1 MRTTLVYLSVS
12 LSIALLYQGAIRN
25 FDRRVFI
32 STPRSIPASS
42 SSTVICR
49 TITSIGY
56 GRNTPVCSSGIINP
70 LSRCY
75 RSTIVST
82 TAWPV
87 SLFFFSL
94 LLLSLLL
101 LSLLLLS
108 LLLLAVHSKEVALV
122 LDRRFFSGQCLCRG
136 QQCLAKQMTNIAE
149 RRTKESRVVCP

>member
-56 GRNTPVCSSGIINP
+56 GRNTPVRSSGIINP

-101 LSLLLLS
+101 LSLLLLA
-108 LLLLAVHSKEVALV
+108 LHSKEVALV